1 MRLQPG
7 TRVGP
12 YEVIALVGAGG
23 MAEVYRARDTRL
35 QRDVALKVM
44 SEAFG
49 GDAALLE
56 RFEREARLAG
66 SLNHPNVV
74 ALYDVGLQDG
84 KPYFVTE
91 LLQGESLRE
100 RLTKGAI
107 PLATALEW
115 AVQITQGLAAAHER
129 GIAHRDLKPEN
140 IFITRDGHIK
150 LLDFGIA
157 KLVEGAHAD
166 ASHGLMD
173 ETVSPSGART
183 GTGMVLGTPGYMSPE
198 QVRGDSVDT
207 RTDFFSLGSVL
218 YEVLAGHRAFA
229 AGSVVE
235 SGYSVLHAEP
245 EPLPAS
251 VPPSV
256 AQVVRRC
263 LEKDSAR
270 RFQSARDLAFYLDA
284 LRSPSSAST
293 PTLSIPSPA
302 LRRWPRWL
310 APLGGVVAL
319 LGATIGAFFVGR
331 DTRLPTPSVE
341 LITTRLGLVSAAR
354 FDPIGRVVFS
364 AAWDGKPLELFA
376 RAPGSVEQQQLGLA
390 DSALLGISASGE
402 LAVALHP
409 GAFAGQVRGTLAVV
423 PEAGGKP
430 RELLENVAWADFSP
444 SGELAVIRNVNG
456 KTQLEFPAGKV
467 LYETSVLLR
476 HLRVSPRGDAV
487 AFVEGRQIKLVSS
500 QGQQQ
505 TLASVDYPT
514 GLAWARN
521 GTEVWFTAISANGP
535 SGSALWATSQR
546 ARKPRLVYEGMFPMR
561 LDDISPDGR
570 VLLGAEDDRLE
581 TAFLPTGKQRELRL
595 SVFDSTLAALSDDG
609 RQVLFTSNEGP
620 VVYLRQTDGSAPLKL
635 GPGIALALSPD
646 EKWALVQPG
655 RERSLSLLPTGP
667 GSSTP
672 VSLPGLF
679 ATGARWLHTGSGIV
693 LNGIGLDGVRSE
705 LYMVPL
711 DGGTPKAI
719 SDGGVIPL
727 LLEVSRDDQWV
738 AALAP
743 SEVLTLYRADGG
755 ASVSLPELG
764 KDAFPVGWTPE
775 GELWVQL
782 DALREFPSHLVRYDV
797 ARHRRLEERTISLGD
812 PTGVLSL
819 FDMKVTPDGGALAFD
834 YQRTLGYLFLV
845 DGLDAASH

>member
-1 MRLQPG
+1 VRLQPG

-12 YEVIALVGAGG
+12 YEVITLVGAGG

-44 SEAFG
+44 SEALG

-91 LLQGESLRE
+91 LLHGESLRE
-100 RLTKGAI
+100 RLTKGAV
-107 PLATALEW
+107 PLPTALEW

-198 QVRGDSVDT
+198 QVRGDTVDT

-218 YEVLAGHRAFA
+218 YEVLAGHRAFGS
-229 AGSVVE
+229 GSVVE
-235 SGYSVLHAEP
+235 SGYSILHAEP

-263 LEKDSAR
+263 LEKDSER

-284 LRSPSSAST
+284 LRSPSSASG
-293 PTLSIPSPA
+293 PTLAVPA
-302 LRRWPRWL
+302 PLARRWPRWL
-310 APLGGVVAL
+310 APLGGAAAL
-319 LGATIGAFFVGR
+319 IGATTGAFFVGR
-331 DTRLPTPSVE
+331 DRRLPTPSVE
-341 LITTRLGLVSAAR
+341 LITTRLGMASAAR

-364 AAWDGKPLELFA
+364 AAWEGKPLELFA
-376 RAPGSVEQQQLGLA
+376 RAPGSVEQQPLGLA
-390 DSALLGISASGE
+390 DSALLGISPSGE

-409 GAFAGQVRGTLAVV
+409 GAFGGQLKGTLAVV

-444 SGELAVIRNVNG
+444 SGELAVIRFVNG
-456 KTQLEFPAGKV
+456 RFQVEFPVGKV
-467 LYETSVLLR
+467 LYETVVLLR
-476 HLRVSPRGDAV
+476 HPRVSPRGDAV
-487 AFVEGRQIKLVSS
+487 AFLEGGQIKLVNS

-505 TLASVDYPT
+505 TLASVDFPT
-514 GLAWARN
+514 GLAWTPN
-521 GTEVWFTAISANGP
+521 GTEVWFTAVSG
-535 SGSALWATSQR
+535 SGSALWATSRR
-546 ARKPRLVYEGMFPMR
+546 ARKPRLVYQGMFPMR
-561 LDDISPDGR
+561 LDDISPSGR
-570 VLLGAEDDRLE
+570 VLLGVEDDRLE
-581 TAFLPTGKQRELRL
+581 IAFLAAGQQRELRL

-609 RQVLFTSNEGP
+609 RQVLFTSTEGP

-635 GPGIALALSPD
+635 GAGNALALSSD
-646 EKWALVQPG
+646 EKWALVQTGPG
-655 RERSLSLLPTGP
+655 QGSLSLLPTGP
-667 GSSTP
+667 GSPGT
-672 VSLPGLF
+672 VSLAGVFP
-679 ATGARWLHTGSGIV
+679 TGARWLHSGRDIV
-693 LNGIGLDGVRSE
+693 VNGIGLDGLRSE
-705 LYMVPL
+705 LYLVPL
-711 DGGTPKAI
+711 DGGAPIAI
-719 SDGGVIPL
+719 SDGGVVPL
-727 LLEVSRDDQWV
+727 LLEVSSDDQWV
-738 AALAP
+738 AGLAP
-743 SEVLTLYRADGG
+743 SEVLTLYRTDGG
-755 ASVSLPELG
+755 ASLPLPELG
-764 KDAFPVGWTPE
+764 KDAFPVGWTPA

-797 ARHRRLEERTISLGD
+797 VRHRRLEERTISVGD

-819 FDMKVTPDGGALAFD
+819 FDMKVTPDGGAVAFG
-834 YQRTLGYLFLV
+834 YRRTLGYLFLV